1 VSKTRII
8 DSVTR
13 LDVAST
19 RALLKD
25 QPSLISVTDRSG
37 RNLLHIACSASDRKL
52 EVADT
57 VAVRMATLLLDQGIE
72 IDVPVGRD
80 ACTALFFAVARARN
94 PGLVKHLLDRGARV
108 TNAPGGGLFAA
119 GWWEDIDILKMLL
132 RAGAP
137 IDAVAGVTPFLACW
151 CWKRFDAAKAFA
163 LAGANVNYQDKKG
176 KTALHHG
183 LEKDYAPALLRWLV
197 DHGASPDIADRD
209 GVTPRA
215 KASRKRSA
223 TYHTVFD

>member
-8 DSVTR
+8 DSVKR
-13 LDVAST
+13 LDIESAG
-19 RALLKD
+19 ALLNEK
-25 QPSLISVTDRSG
+25 PELIGVTDQGG
-37 RNLLHIACSASDRKL
+37 RNLLHIACSASARKL
-52 EVADT
+52 KVADA
-57 VAVRMATLLLDQGIE
+57 VATRMATLLLDRGIE
-72 IDVPVGRD
+72 IDVTVGRD

-94 PGLVKHLLDRGARV
+94 PVLVKHLIERGAKV

-137 IDAVAGVTPFLACW
+137 IDVVAGVTPFLACW
-151 CWKRFDAAKAFA
+151 CWKRLDAAKALA
-163 LAGANVNYQDKKG
+163 LAGANVNYQDRKG
-176 KTALHHG
+176 RTALHHG
-183 LEKDYAPALLRWLV
+183 LEKDYPPAQLRWLV

-215 KASRKRSA
+215 KASRKRA
-223 TYHTVFD
+223 TKYHSVFG